1 MLPNTR
7 KYLALGAAA
16 MMAAALGTGCSK
28 AKPSTGSASIVVHA
42 LAIASQID
50 HVTLTI
56 TGNNIPSPIV
66 QNLTGSG
73 TVWSGNVPSIPT
85 GPATFSVDAFNAS
98 SAVIYHG
105 SANAN
110 IVAGQNT
117 AVAITLLDVT
127 GPPPA
132 ISTPVIDSVVWMSP
146 VTPLSTQTLTATA
159 HDSDG
164 QALGY
169 LWTGSPAGCSSFSS
183 TTVFNPQ
190 WTAPGSGTTC
200 HLTVAV
206 SDTDLNTVS
215 LTFDVVVTAGT
226 GSATVDVS
234 VNQSPN
240 LTLTSNITIGV
251 PTLTGTLTLVATDP
265 DGDTLHTPVW
275 TTTCTGMIINLNN
288 AFAPSLSYAGPSA
301 ACSVTVTVADTRVGA
316 EASSQLSIGIP
327 PNCGAPCGSGL
338 TCSTGGT
345 CATDPCVG
353 VTCNQPATC
362 QVATGA
368 TCNGSTGTPVCT
380 YPLAPVGTACTGGT
394 CNASGVCVPTDPCAG
409 VVCNQPPTC
418 FVDTGATCSN
428 GTCSYPT
435 PAASGAAC
443 PGGTCNGSGTCVP
456 TDPCAGVVC
465 NQPPVCFVDTGA
477 TCSAGT
483 CSYPTPAPSG
493 TACPGGTCNASGVC
507 VAAVVPS
514 VVPQVGRGLRLVP
527 PGSLAM
533 NAANDVFVAG
543 TFNLNTPVD
552 FQTNPGQPPISITS
566 SGGND
571 ILIARYDSAGQIVW
585 ARNIGVDDPVA
596 EPGAFDQT
604 AAGAAVT
611 QNGALA
617 FFGRS
622 VGTVTFGA
630 NTIATAAATP
640 YVAAVDST
648 TPDTRLWIRRFGLGT
663 NGNFRAIAANPNHA
677 SNRIAV
683 CGVANA
689 VASSTPALTGVTFEG
704 GTDLILAVFDS
715 AGTLLWFREIGG
727 PSSATLLSNE
737 ACSAIAVDDSGNVVA
752 TGTFDGESVTFPGA
766 GATPNPQT
774 LTGPSTAAQKYV
786 WVARFDG
793 ANGNPMAAAAFAAAS
808 ISNPTGIAVRP
819 DGNIVVAGTYAAQI
833 AIGTTLISQGGD
845 DAFVAVLDPAL
856 GVAASTSF
864 GTTGVDR
871 LNSVAVTGTN
881 EILVTGTF
889 TGTMTGAGINI
900 SSNGTAASDA
910 FLAKL
915 DSTSLTASASNAKA
929 YGDLVPQTGDVVV
942 ANRFSGTRVAF
953 GVSFAGTVDFS
964 SPSPAPTVTLTAQ
977 GVTDVGV
984 VFANEQ

>member
-1 MLPNTR
+1 MLLNTR

-16 MMAAALGTGCSK
+16 MMAAALGTGCST
-28 AKPSTGSASIVVHA
+28 AKPSTGSASVVVHA
-42 LAIASQID
+42 MAAASQID

-56 TGNNIPSPIV
+56 TGANITPPIV

-85 GPATFSVDAFNAS
+85 GPATFTVEAFNLGGT
-98 SAVIYHG
+98 VIYRG
-105 SANAN
+105 SATAN

-146 VTPLSTQTLTATA
+146 VTASATQTLTATA
-159 HDSDG
+159 HDPDG
-164 QALGY
+164 QALSY
-169 LWTGSPAGCSSFSS
+169 LWSGAPAGCSTFSN
-183 TTVFNPQ
+183 TGIFNPQ
-190 WTAPGSGTTC
+190 WTAPASAMTC

-206 SDTDLNTVS
+206 SDPDHNSVS
-215 LTFDVVVTAGT
+215 LTFDVVVQTGT
-226 GSATVDVS
+226 GSANVNVS

-240 LTLTSNITIGV
+240 LTLSSSITVGV
-251 PTLTGTLTLVATDP
+251 NPLTGTLTLVATDP

-275 TTTCTGMIINLNN
+275 TTTCTGLVFNLNN
-288 AFAPSLSYAGPSA
+288 AYLPGLTLAAPSA
-301 ACSVTVTVADTRVGA
+301 ACTVTVTVADTRVGA
-316 EASSQLSIGIP
+316 EASSQLTIAIP

-338 TCSTGGT
+338 TCSNAGT
-345 CATDPCVG
+345 CAADPCVG
-353 VTCNQPATC
+353 FTCSSPGVC
-362 QVATGA
+362 QVAAGA
-368 TCNGSTGTPVCT
+368 TCNGSSGSPVCT
-380 YPLAPVGTACTGGT
+380 YPNDPSGTACTGGT
-394 CNASGVCVPTDPCAG
+394 CDGNGVCVPTDPCAG
-409 VVCNQPPTC
+409 VTCNQPPVC

-435 PAASGAAC
+435 PAPAGTAC
-443 PGGTCNGSGTCVP
+443 TGGTCNGSGTCVP
-456 TDPCAGVVC
+456 TVDPCAGVVC
-465 NQPPVCFVDTGA
+465 NQPPVCYVDTGA
-477 TCSAGT
+477 TCSAGV

-493 TACPGGTCNASGVC
+493 TPCTGGTCNGSGVC
-507 VAAVVPS
+507 VAAAVPT

-527 PGSLAM
+527 PGSIAM
-533 NAANDVFVAG
+533 NTTNDVFVAG

-552 FQTNPGQPPISITS
+552 FQTNPTQPPIPITS

-571 ILIARYDSAGQIVW
+571 ILIARYSSAGQIVW
-585 ARNIGVDDPVA
+585 ARNIGVDDPAA

-622 VGTVTFGA
+622 VGTLTFGA
-630 NTIATAAATP
+630 TGIATAAATP

-648 TPDTRLWIRRFGLGT
+648 NPDTRLWIKRYGLGT
-663 NGNFRAIAANPNHA
+663 NGNFRAIGANPSHA
-677 SNRIAV
+677 GNRIAV

-689 VASSTPALTGVTFEG
+689 AATQLITGVTFEG

-715 AGTLLWFREIGG
+715 TGTLLWAREIGG
-727 PSSATLLSNE
+727 PADATLLSNE

-766 GATPNPQT
+766 GATPTPQT
-774 LTGPSTAAQKYV
+774 LIGPSTAAQKYI

-793 ANGNPMAAAAFAAAS
+793 ATGNPMAAAAFQAAS

-819 DGNIVVAGTYAAQI
+819 DGNIVLAGTYAAQI
-833 AIGTTLISQGGD
+833 TIGTTLISQGGD
-845 DAFVAVLDPAL
+845 DAFVAVLNPSL
-856 GVAASTSF
+856 GVVGSTSF

-881 EILVTGTF
+881 EILVIGTF

-915 DSTSLTASASNAKA
+915 DGTTLTAGTGNARA

-953 GVSFAGTVDFS
+953 AVSFAGTVDFS
-964 SPSPAPTVTLTAQ
+964 SPSPAPVVTLTAQ

-984 VFANEQ
+984 ILADEQ